1 VVASEESEGA
11 CIGEGPMVGDVIY
24 LVNGTRV
31 QNVDS
36 LCSTLDNLKTAG
48 AIVLQV
54 ERQGGLRYVV
64 IENDK

>member
-1 VVASEESEGA
+1 VSGKESEGA
-11 CIGEGPMVGDVIY
+11 YIGEGPMVGYVIY
-24 LVNGTRV
+24 FVNGTRV

-36 LCSTLDNLKTAG
+36 LRSTLDNLKTAG

-64 IENDK
+64 LENDK